1 MAAAPVE
8 RAASCAT
15 GCRHHR
21 RAGVGAGS
29 RRDRDGGAAV
39 RVVVAVVGDGGDGGD
54 SPPGRTTGW

>member
-39 RVVVAVVGDGGDGGD
+39 RVVVAVVGDGGGDGD